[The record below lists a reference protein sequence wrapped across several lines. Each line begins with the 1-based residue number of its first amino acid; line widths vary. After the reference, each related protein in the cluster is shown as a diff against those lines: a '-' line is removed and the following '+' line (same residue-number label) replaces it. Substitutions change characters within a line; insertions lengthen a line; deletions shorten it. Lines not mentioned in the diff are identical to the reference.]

1 MDHDGPPDSCVH
13 GILQART
20 QEWVA
25 IYALNITGSD
35 FHNWPRF
42 SVDVV
47 CFLFTCL
54 WGESAHEQISSQK
67 ELKADEGGQNRNLK
81 KKKIKEEKLETEKI
95 LFTLIFSENCHKKK
109 FHYSVSE

>member
-1 MDHDGPPDSCVH
+1 MESTLGTKKGKEKKIIMPLVAESLQSCLTLCGPMDHDGPPDSCVH

-25 IYALNITGSD
+25 IYALIMTGSD

-47 CFLFTCL
+47 CFLLTCL
-54 WGESAHEQISSQK
+54 WCENAHEQISSQK
-67 ELKADEGGQNRNLK
+67 ELKADEGGQNRN
-81 KKKIKEEKLETEKI
+81 
-95 LFTLIFSENCHKKK
+95 
-109 FHYSVSE
+109 